1 MHSLLIHKSLISG
14 HGIESKLNAETPRMR
29 SKHLKVIEKMAGRLK
44 VRARVIDVL
53 HANRQLSTNKLL
65 NEKTQSQTTT

>member
-1 MHSLLIHKSLISG
+1 MHLFLIHKSLIAG
-14 HGIESKLNAETPRMR
+14 HGIESKLNAKTLRMR
-29 SKHLKVIEKMAGRLK
+29 SRHLKVIEKMAGRLK

-53 HANRQLSTNKLL
+53 HANRQLSTKLL